1 MAGRGRVLAGRRGV
15 GGHVIVR
22 ALPPY
27 SVRRSARARRAR
39 VTISEAGD
47 AVVVLPARA
56 PVRAAAELVAHHARW
71 IERHV
76 ERIADR
82 NRALAARPALGGG
95 RSVPIGGVPHAVVL
109 VVTAARGRTRVA
121 LDTEARRV
129 TIGMPTAD
137 RRPPGLVLESWLR
150 AVARERIAAR
160 VAARAAEMGMSV
172 AAVSIRD
179 QRSRWGSASH
189 GGRLSF
195 NWRLV
200 LCPPEVL
207 DYVVVH
213 ELAHLAVSGH
223 SPRFWSLVERHFPDR
238 QTARAWL
245 RANHSHVRHAL
256 D

>member
-1 MAGRGRVLAGRRGV
+1 MPGK
-15 GGHVIVR
+15 
-22 ALPPY
+22 LPPY
-27 SVRRSARARRAR
+27 SVRRSFRARRAR

-56 PVRAAAELVAHHARW
+56 PARAAAELVAHHARW

-82 NRALAARPALGGG
+82 NRALAARPAVGNG

-109 VVTAARGRTRVA
+109 HVTAARGRTRVR
-121 LDTEARRV
+121 LDADARRI
-129 TIGMPTAD
+129 TIVMSSAD
-137 RRPPGLVLESWLR
+137 RRPLGVVLEWWLR
-150 AVARERIAAR
+150 AVARERIGAR
-160 VAARAAEMGMSV
+160 VAARADEMDMTV

-200 LCPPEVL
+200 LCPTEVL

-213 ELAHLAVSGH
+213 ELAHLAISGH
-223 SPRFWSLVERHFPDR
+223 SPRFWSLVERHFPEPH
-238 QTARAWL
+238 TARAWL